1 MRHISIKLNTPC
13 EFIDIVPLNPLIS
26 KCQIKVC
33 YVDEQP
39 NRNGSVITE
48 EVAREMARSLPG
60 SPIVGR
66 YLEDKKDFEE
76 HSREMSI
83 KNGELVFED
92 ITQPYGF
99 VDLGAKV
106 WFQDFS
112 DDGVT
117 HKYLMTEGYIWTGR
131 YPEAQRIIDKGNNQ
145 SMELDQK
152 SLNGTWSTNLNEG
165 YEFFIINEAVIS
177 ALCILGEDVEPC
189 FEGASIEKVQFAL
202 EDSFKTELFS
212 MMNEI
217 KEFLSKGGKPVEDNE
232 KIIDEVTS
240 VEETEVVT
248 DFAEEVKE
256 EETTEVVE
264 AEAAEEVVAE
274 EAPAAEEVVE
284 TEFTETEEAEEVAAE
299 APAEEEAPEATYNL
313 EEIPEFVELTK
324 SFAAAQAQIE
334 SLTAELESLREF
346 KCSIERTEKQ
356 ELIEKFYMLSDED
369 KKDVVDNID
378 SYSLSEIEA
387 KLCVACYRSGVGFGS
402 TETETKKDEVTTF
415 NLGSVE
421 DTTPAWIKAVEQH
434 KHII

>member
-33 YVDEQP
+33 YVGEQP

-92 ITQPYGF
+92 VTQPYGF

-152 SLNGTWSTNLNEG
+152 SLNGNWSTNLNEG

-264 AEAAEEVVAE
+264 AEATEEVVAE

-284 TEFTETEEAEEVAAE
+284 TEFTEAEEAKEVAAE

-313 EEIPEFVELTK
+313 EEIPEFIELTK

-402 TETETKKDEVTTF
+402 IETEAKKDEVTTF

>member
-33 YVDEQP
+33 YVGEQP

-92 ITQPYGF
+92 VTQPYGF

-152 SLNGTWSTNLNEG
+152 SLNGNWSTNLNEG

-248 DFAEEVKE
+248 DFTEEVKE

-264 AEAAEEVVAE
+264 AEATEEVAAE

-284 TEFTETEEAEEVAAE
+284 TEFTEAEEAEEVAAE

-313 EEIPEFVELTK
+313 EEIPEFIELTK

-402 TETETKKDEVTTF
+402 TETEAKKDEVTTF

>member
-33 YVDEQP
+33 YVGEQP

-92 ITQPYGF
+92 VTQPYGF

-152 SLNGTWSTNLNEG
+152 SLNGNWSTNLNEG

-189 FEGASIEKVQFAL
+189 FEGASIEKVQF
-202 EDSFKTELFS
+202 
-212 MMNEI
+212 
-217 KEFLSKGGKPVEDNE
+217 
-232 KIIDEVTS
+232 TS

-264 AEAAEEVVAE
+264 AEATEEVVAE

-284 TEFTETEEAEEVAAE
+284 TEFAEAEEAKEVAAE

-313 EEIPEFVELTK
+313 EEIPEFIELTK

-387 KLCVACYRSGVGFGS
+387 KLCVACYRSGVGFGA
-402 TETETKKDEVTTF
+402 TDEVKKDDTTTF
-415 NLGSVE
+415 NLSSVE

>member
-33 YVDEQP
+33 YVGEQP

-60 SPIVGR
+60 PPIVGR

-92 ITQPYGF
+92 VTQPYGF

-152 SLNGTWSTNLNEG
+152 SLNGNWSTNLNEG

-202 EDSFKTELFS
+202 EDNFKNELFS

-264 AEAAEEVVAE
+264 AEATEEVVAE

-284 TEFTETEEAEEVAAE
+284 TEFAEAEEAKEVAAE

-313 EEIPEFVELTK
+313 EEIPEFIELTK

-387 KLCVACYRSGVGFGS
+387 KLCVACYRSGVGFGA
-402 TETETKKDEVTTF
+402 TDEVKKDDTTTF
-415 NLGSVE
+415 NLSSVE

>member
-33 YVDEQP
+33 YVGEQP

-48 EVAREMARSLPG
+48 DVAREMARSLPG

-66 YLEDKKDFEE
+66 YLAEKKDFEE
-76 HSREMSI
+76 HSREMLI
-83 KNGELVFED
+83 EDGELVFKD
-92 ITQPYGF
+92 VTQPYGF
-99 VDLGAKV
+99 VDLNAKV
-106 WFQDFS
+106 WFQEFS

-152 SLNGTWSTNLNEG
+152 SLQGNWSTNVNEG
-165 YEFFIINEAVIS
+165 YEFFIINEAIIS

-189 FEGASIEKVQFAL
+189 FEGASIEKVQFSL
-202 EDSFKTELFS
+202 EDSFKKELFS
-212 MMNEI
+212 MMSEI

-232 KIIDEVTS
+232 KIIDEVAS
-240 VEETEVVT
+240 VEETEVVFT
-248 DFAEEVKE
+248 EEVKE

-264 AEAAEEVVAE
+264 ATEEVVE
-274 EAPAAEEVVE
+274 EVPAAAEEVVE
-284 TEFTETEEAEEVAAE
+284 TEFAEAEEVTPAATE
-299 APAEEEAPEATYNL
+299 EVVEEEAPKADYNL

-324 SFAAAQAQIE
+324 SYAAAQAQIE
-334 SLTAELESLREF
+334 SLTTELESLREF
-346 KCSIERTEKQ
+346 KCGIERTEKQ

-387 KLCVACYRSGVGFGS
+387 KLCVACYRSGVGFNS
-402 TETETKKDEVTTF
+402 SEEVKKDEVTTF
-415 NLGSVE
+415 NLSSVE
-421 DTTPAWIKAVEQH
+421 TNVKPAWIRAVEQH
-434 KHII
+434 SKTN

>member
-33 YVDEQP
+33 YVGEQP

-92 ITQPYGF
+92 VTQPYGF

-152 SLNGTWSTNLNEG
+152 SLNGNWSTNLNEG

-202 EDSFKTELFS
+202 EDNFKNELFS

-248 DFAEEVKE
+248 DFTEEVKE

-264 AEAAEEVVAE
+264 AEATEEVVAE

-284 TEFTETEEAEEVAAE
+284 TEFAEAEEAKEVAAE

-313 EEIPEFVELTK
+313 EEIPEFIELTK

-387 KLCVACYRSGVGFGS
+387 KLCVACYRSGVGFGA
-402 TETETKKDEVTTF
+402 TDEVKKDDTTTF
-415 NLGSVE
+415 NLSSVE

>member
-33 YVDEQP
+33 YVGEQP

-92 ITQPYGF
+92 VTQPYGF

-152 SLNGTWSTNLNEG
+152 SLNGNWSTNLNEG

-264 AEAAEEVVAE
+264 AEATEEVVAE

-284 TEFTETEEAEEVAAE
+284 TEFTEAEEAEEVAAE

-313 EEIPEFVELTK
+313 EEIPEFIDLTK

-402 TETETKKDEVTTF
+402 TETEAKKDEVTTF

>member
-33 YVDEQP
+33 YVGEQP

-92 ITQPYGF
+92 VTQPYGF

-152 SLNGTWSTNLNEG
+152 SLNGNWSTNLNEG

-264 AEAAEEVVAE
+264 AEATEEVVAE

-313 EEIPEFVELTK
+313 EEIPEFIDLTK

-402 TETETKKDEVTTF
+402 TETEAKKDEVTTF

>member
-33 YVDEQP
+33 YVGEQP

-92 ITQPYGF
+92 VTQPYGF

-152 SLNGTWSTNLNEG
+152 SLNGNWSTNLNEG

-264 AEAAEEVVAE
+264 AEATEEVVVE

-284 TEFTETEEAEEVAAE
+284 TEFTEAEEAEEVAAE

-313 EEIPEFVELTK
+313 EEIPEFIDLTK

-402 TETETKKDEVTTF
+402 TETEAKKDEVTTF

>member
-33 YVDEQP
+33 YVGEQP

-92 ITQPYGF
+92 VTQPYGF

-152 SLNGTWSTNLNEG
+152 SLNGNWSTNLNEG

-264 AEAAEEVVAE
+264 AEATEEVVAK

-284 TEFTETEEAEEVAAE
+284 TEFTEAEEAEEVAAE

-313 EEIPEFVELTK
+313 EEIPEFIDLTK

-402 TETETKKDEVTTF
+402 TETEAKKDEVTTF

>member
-33 YVDEQP
+33 YVGEQP

-92 ITQPYGF
+92 VTQPYGF

-152 SLNGTWSTNLNEG
+152 SLNGNWSTNLNEG

-202 EDSFKTELFS
+202 EDNFKNELFS

-264 AEAAEEVVAE
+264 AEATEEVVAE

-284 TEFTETEEAEEVAAE
+284 TEFAEAEEAKEVAAE

-313 EEIPEFVELTK
+313 EEIPEFIELTK

-387 KLCVACYRSGVGFGS
+387 KLCVACYRSGVGFGA
-402 TETETKKDEVTTF
+402 TDEVKKDDTTTF
-415 NLGSVE
+415 NLSSVE

>member
-284 TEFTETEEAEEVAAE
+284 TEEAEEVAAE

-313 EEIPEFVELTK
+313 EEIPEFIELTK

-402 TETETKKDEVTTF
+402 TEAEAKKDEVTTF

>member
-33 YVDEQP
+33 YVGEQP

-92 ITQPYGF
+92 VTQPYGF

-152 SLNGTWSTNLNEG
+152 SLNGNWSTNLNEG

-264 AEAAEEVVAE
+264 AEATEEVVAE

-284 TEFTETEEAEEVAAE
+284 TEFTEAEEAEEVAAE

-313 EEIPEFVELTK
+313 EEIPEFIELTK

-402 TETETKKDEVTTF
+402 TETEAKKDEVTTF